1 MVRVLLVPD
10 ARLRASCWE
19 SVALSLQEQKWDGFP
34 LDLDPTA
41 SLSDHIRTVV
51 EAIDG
56 GIRKVILVGHGY
68 GGMVVSGACEQRPL
82 RVTGLVYLDALV
94 PQSGQRAVDLLPPE
108 AVSPSDEAALF
119 DAWGVRTPEQQESLR
134 PHLAVLNPRCLNDKL
149 TLPLGWADQM
159 KRAYVA
165 AGLKHGYPMRSA
177 LSRVVEQ
184 ARESGWLLNQL
195 DAGHACV
202 VEQPRQVALSIAA
215 LARVAR

>member
-10 ARLRASCWE
+10 ARLRASCWG
-19 SVALSLQEQKWDGFP
+19 SVALLLQEQRWDGFP
-34 LDLDPTA
+34 LELDPAA
-41 SLSDHIRTVV
+41 SLADHVRTVV

-56 GIRKVILVGHGY
+56 GIRKVVLAGHGY
-68 GGMVVSGACEQRPL
+68 GGMVISGACEQRPL

-94 PQSGQRAVDLLPPE
+94 PQSGQRAVDLLP
-108 AVSPSDEAALF
+108 AEAAAPVDEQTLF
-119 DAWGVRTPEQQESLR
+119 AAWGVSTPEQQDALR
-134 PHLAVLNPRCLNDKL
+134 PHLSALHPPCLQDKL

-159 KRAYVA
+159 KRAYIA
-165 AGLKHGYPMRSA
+165 AGLKNNYPMRSA

-184 ARESGWLLNQL
+184 ARENGWLLNHL
-195 DAGHACV
+195 DAGHACM